1 MSQLNPIRHR
11 KSKELERA
19 FKDEAVGHLTEY
31 SCFGGPN
38 FSAECYLDCPLGE
51 SCLRFK
57 QDKVKE
63 VTKYDRGN

>member
-1 MSQLNPIRHR
+1 MSQYNPIRHSN
-11 KSKELERA
+11 SKELERA
-19 FKDEAVGHLTEY
+19 FKDLNMGHLSEF

-63 VTKYDRGN
+63 VTKYDNRD